1 MIVAQHYMHQAQN
14 EKARVYKK
22 QGHGATCG
30 SKIDKA
36 SQIPHT
42 NVIPPT
48 FERDDGYDVLEG
60 AKSTPS

>member
-1 MIVAQHYMHQAQN
+1 MKRQRFIKNKVMAQLVAINIY
-14 EKARVYKK
+14 
-22 QGHGATCG
+22 
-30 SKIDKA
+30 KA